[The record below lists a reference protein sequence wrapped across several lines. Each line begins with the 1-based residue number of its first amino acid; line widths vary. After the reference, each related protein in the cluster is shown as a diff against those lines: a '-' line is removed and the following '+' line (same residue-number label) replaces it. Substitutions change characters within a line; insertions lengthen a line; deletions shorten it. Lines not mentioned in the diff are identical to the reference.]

1 MSDEPILRVRS
12 RSSTGSGRA
21 LRLPV
26 LALSAGIWVLALS
39 EMGQSWE
46 MVRLANGYEAPG
58 RVGDLVSTTLVNGQV
73 FFGTL
78 ESASRTTIRLRDV
91 FFAQLPPQ
99 VGRNQEPEAEAR
111 APNIMRRKDNEWTQA
126 DVMAI
131 PVERVAFMETVGVD
145 SRMARFIADARSQPP
160 VLPYGQP
167 SSAAPGSPAR
177 QPPPPPASP
186 GSPAPGSPPSAP
198 PKG

>member
-12 RSSTGSGRA
+12 RSNSGSGRA
-21 LRLPV
+21 LQLPI
-26 LALSAGIWVLALS
+26 LALSIGIWVLALS
-39 EMGQSWE
+39 EVGQGWE
-46 MVRLANGYEAPG
+46 MLRLASGYEVPG
-58 RVGDLVSTTLVNGQV
+58 RIGDLVSATLVNGQV

-78 ESASRTTIRLRDV
+78 ESSSRTTIRLRDV

-99 VGRNQEPEAEAR
+99 LARNQEQEAETR
-111 APNIMRRKDNEWTQA
+111 PPSIVRRKDNEWTQA
-126 DVMAI
+126 EVMAI

-145 SRMARFIADARSQPP
+145 SRMARFIADALSQPP
-160 VLPYGQP
+160 VLPSGQP
-167 SSAAPGSPAR
+167 STQLPGSPAR

-186 GSPAPGSPPSAP
+186 ASTPPTA